1 MHRLLVPSEQ
11 LASDSPVLPKEAAN
25 HLKVLRPKDGEE
37 IELFDGSG
45 KSRRFSVEG
54 GGKNFRLAAL
64 SPVCTAPR
72 ASRSLTL
79 FACVTKGSRWDWTIE
94 KATELGVT
102 RIVPVVS
109 ARTIVR
115 IGADEQ
121 EAKRAR
127 WIRIAEDAARQ
138 SDAKWIP
145 EIHEPVSFAESLPL
159 VRETTC
165 FVGAL
170 TNPPPQPLLQ
180 ELMNMQQAAF
190 PVPHSLGSRFA
201 RRVCFPK
208 GRKPPQGAVTLKAMD
223 LLNVVILL
231 GHCHK
236 PCLISMQ
243 AHRGRPC
250 RLSGRWKS
258 TPCSSSRM
266 RGDGTSRTTPC
277 SPLRGCVRQG

>member
-37 IELFDGSG
+37 IELFDGFG
-45 KSRRFSVEG
+45 KTRRFSVEG

-64 SPVCTAPR
+64 SPVCTASR

-115 IGADEQ
+115 IGADER

-170 TNPPPQPLLQ
+170 TNPPPQPLLKA
-180 ELMNMQQAAF
+180 LIDLQQAAIPA
-190 PVPHSLGSRFA
+190 PVPHSPFHVPHSPFPDSLSIYVGPEGDFSPEELAALIEIATPVSFGSTILRA
-201 RRVCFPK
+201 ETAAIYGVS
-208 GRKPPQGAVTLKAMD
+208 VLKSFLD
-223 LLNVVILL
+223 
-231 GHCHK
+231 
-236 PCLISMQ
+236 
-243 AHRGRPC
+243 C
-250 RLSGRWKS
+250 R
-258 TPCSSSRM
+258 
-266 RGDGTSRTTPC
+266 
-277 SPLRGCVRQG
+277 

>member
-37 IELFDGSG
+37 IELFDGFG

-54 GGKNFRLAAL
+54 GGKKFRLAAL

-115 IGADEQ
+115 ISADER

-170 TNPPPQPLLQ
+170 TNPPPQPLLKA
-180 ELMNMQQAAF
+180 LIDLQQAAIPA
-190 PVPHSLGSRFA
+190 PVPHSPFPDSLSIYVGPEGDFSPEELAALIEIATPVSFGSTILRA
-201 RRVCFPK
+201 ETAAIYGVS
-208 GRKPPQGAVTLKAMD
+208 VLKSFLD
-223 LLNVVILL
+223 
-231 GHCHK
+231 
-236 PCLISMQ
+236 
-243 AHRGRPC
+243 C
-250 RLSGRWKS
+250 R
-258 TPCSSSRM
+258 
-266 RGDGTSRTTPC
+266 
-277 SPLRGCVRQG
+277 

>member
-1 MHRLLVPSEQ
+1 MHRLLVPSEL

-45 KSRRFSVEG
+45 KSRRFSVTG

-64 SPVCTAPR
+64 SPVCAAPR

-115 IGADEQ
+115 IGADER

-170 TNPPPQPLLQ
+170 TNPPPQPLLK
-180 ELMNMQQAAF
+180 ELIDLQQAAIPNPQSPF
-190 PVPHSLGSRFA
+190 PDSLSIYVGPEGDFSPEELAALIEIATPVSFGSTILRA
-201 RRVCFPK
+201 ETAAIYGVS
-208 GRKPPQGAVTLKAMD
+208 VLKSFLDAAY
-223 LLNVVILL
+223 
-231 GHCHK
+231 
-236 PCLISMQ
+236 S
-243 AHRGRPC
+243 
-250 RLSGRWKS
+250 
-258 TPCSSSRM
+258 
-266 RGDGTSRTTPC
+266 TTP
-277 SPLRGCVRQG
+277 

>member
-11 LASDSPVLPKEAAN
+11 LTSDSPVLPKEAAN

-37 IELFDGSG
+37 IELFDGRG
-45 KSRRFSVEG
+45 KSRRFSVAG
-54 GGKNFRLAAL
+54 GGKDFRLAAL
-64 SPVCTAPR
+64 SPVCAAPR

-102 RIVPVVS
+102 RIVPVIS

-115 IGADEQ
+115 IGLGER

-170 TNPPPQPLLQ
+170 TNPPPRPLLKA
-180 ELMNMQQAAF
+180 LIDLQQAAIPAPVPRSPF
-190 PVPHSLGSRFA
+190 PVPHSPFPDSLSIYVGPEGDFSPEELAALIEIATPVSFGSTILRA
-201 RRVCFPK
+201 ETAAIYGVS
-208 GRKPPQGAVTLKAMD
+208 VLKSFLD
-223 LLNVVILL
+223 
-231 GHCHK
+231 
-236 PCLISMQ
+236 
-243 AHRGRPC
+243 C
-250 RLSGRWKS
+250 R
-258 TPCSSSRM
+258 
-266 RGDGTSRTTPC
+266 
-277 SPLRGCVRQG
+277 

>member
-72 ASRSLTL
+72 APWSLTL

-115 IGADEQ
+115 IGTDERD
-121 EAKRAR
+121 AKRAR

-170 TNPPPQPLLQ
+170 TNPPPRPMVEAMRSSCGRLGDAPLPDFPRSFSVYVGPEGDFSPE
-180 ELMNMQQAAF
+180 ELAALVEIAT
-190 PVPHSLGSRFA
+190 PVSFGSTILRA
-201 RRVCFPK
+201 ETAAIYGVS
-208 GRKPPQGAVTLKAMD
+208 VLKSFLDA
-223 LLNVVILL
+223 
-231 GHCHK
+231 
-236 PCLISMQ
+236 
-243 AHRGRPC
+243 A
-250 RLSGRWKS
+250 
-258 TPCSSSRM
+258 CSN
-266 RGDGTSRTTPC
+266 P
-277 SPLRGCVRQG
+277 